1 MVDTLNDSPFAR
13 LANPHSMAP
22 TQQEPVIPS
31 QDRFPA
37 TSNPFSLEEPKAAAP
52 AGANPFSLD
61 ATTSASAETA
71 RSGTTD
77 LADVP
82 GLAAKNFFP
91 SLGKKISGAYE
102 AITEHPLDTANSILL
117 SNPANPVGL
126 YHYTKGAVTQLMN
139 KYGSYDKIKKTAAE
153 DPDGLIMDLMSFVPG
168 VGAASKPA
176 GMVAK
181 IANKAAQI
189 ADPAQALSTLGDAVK
204 LGGDVTKH
212 TANHATQ
219 ILEGIGDGAVQEVF
233 NSGKAVTPGVWKTIT
248 GGLDFD
254 KSYDLIK
261 NSLSKLFEQRGA
273 DYELNMS
280 KVEGA
285 NKPVDFGRVDKAI
298 QDAQKIGTYKAPG
311 DTTQGIG
318 YRIKEDPTV
327 GEMRKSIQNAVEE
340 FKLYG
345 DPYHTAIGFD
355 KLKRSIHNLGEGQKV
370 GSMPTPGSLYASK
383 VEQAIKKTIM
393 DAVPE
398 YGKAMESYGTKSD
411 QLTNLMKEF
420 SLQDGANKL
429 TTLRKLQKVWRQ
441 SADVAHGERTNV
453 LREAVEQA
461 GNPHLM
467 SLLAAGQFHPIAPR
481 GLRGSM
487 MPLEALQEP
496 TRLGVMAPFM
506 SPRVTGMAAYGA
518 GRFAGSSIG
527 RGIASGYRG
536 VAPAVTG
543 TARSARWGLPQ
554 AQEEQPTY
562 RRGGFFSRRA

>member
-1 MVDTLNDSPFAR
+1 
-13 LANPHSMAP
+13 MAP
-22 TQQEPVIPS
+22 APGPVTPS
-31 QDRFPA
+31 QERFPA
-37 TSNPFSLEEPKAAAP
+37 NVNPFSLEEKKAEAP
-52 AGANPFSLD
+52 AASANPFSLD
-61 ATTSASAETA
+61 APTNYTPTSPEVP
-71 RSGTTD
+71 D
-77 LADVP
+77 LKDVP
-82 GLAAKNFFP
+82 GLFAKNFLP
-91 SLGKKISGAYE
+91 SLGSKISGAYN
-102 AITEHPLDTANSILL
+102 AVTEHPLDTATNLL
-117 SNPANPVGL
+117 VHDNPLLAPGL
-126 YHYTKGAVTQLMN
+126 YHYTVNAAKELLN
-139 KYGSYDKIKKTAAE
+139 KYGSYDKIKTTAAE
-153 DPDGLIMDLMSFVPG
+153 DPSGLVMDLMSFVPG
-168 VGAASKPA
+168 VGAPSKA
-176 GMVAK
+176 TGIVGK
-181 IANKAAQI
+181 VTNKAAQI

-261 NSLSKLFEQRGA
+261 NSLSKLFEQRGG

-318 YRIKEDPTV
+318 YRIKEDPSV

-355 KLKRSIHNLGEGQKV
+355 KLKRSIHNLGEGQRV

-506 SPRVTGMAAYGA
+506 SPRVTGMAAYGL
-518 GRFAGSSIG
+518 GRFAGSPLG
-527 RGIASGYRG
+527 RGAATGYRAA
-536 VAPAVTG
+536 APASTG
-543 TARSARWGLPQ
+543 AARAARWGLPQ
-554 AQEEQPTY
+554 PQEQQQPTF
-562 RRGGFFSRRA
+562 RKGGFFSKRA